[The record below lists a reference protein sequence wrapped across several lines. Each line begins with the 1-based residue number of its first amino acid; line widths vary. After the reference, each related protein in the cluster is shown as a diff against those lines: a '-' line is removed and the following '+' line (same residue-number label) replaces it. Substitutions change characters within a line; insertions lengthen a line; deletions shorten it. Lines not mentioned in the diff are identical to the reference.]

1 MAKSNYHAEIG
12 ENARGSPPVVFLT
25 DIKSVALL
33 IASSTLTLI
42 SRLTGVL
49 RAWRRRA
56 LERAELAQMSQGE
69 LHDIGVSSADHW
81 TETHKPFCNSSR
93 RPTVRVRSQSRRCS
107 ARWRITA

>member
-1 MAKSNYHAEIG
+1 MANSNDYADVG
-12 ENARGSPPVVFLT
+12 DRAQGSWPVAFLT

-42 SRLTGVL
+42 SRLTGIL
-49 RAWRRRA
+49 RTWHRRS

-81 TETHKPFCNSSR
+81 TETHKPF
-93 RPTVRVRSQSRRCS
+93 
-107 ARWRITA
+107 WK

>member
-1 MAKSNYHAEIG
+1 MASSNDHADVG
-12 ENARGSPPVVFLT
+12 ESAQGSRPVAFLT
-25 DIKSVALL
+25 GIKSVALS

-42 SRLTGVL
+42 SRPTGIL

-81 TETHKPFCNSSR
+81 TETHKSFW
-93 RPTVRVRSQSRRCS
+93 QK
-107 ARWRITA
+107 

>member
-12 ENARGSPPVVFLT
+12 ENARGSRPVVFLT

-81 TETHKPFCNSSR
+81 TETHKPF
-93 RPTVRVRSQSRRCS
+93 
-107 ARWRITA
+107 WRK

>member
-81 TETHKPFCNSSR
+81 TETHKPF
-93 RPTVRVRSQSRRCS
+93 
-107 ARWRITA
+107 WRK